1 MLYALLL
8 WDTGFLPTIKNDI
21 FTDVTLLIIV
31 YVSASIIRIFEP
43 CVDLE
48 CQSNNFIEVGGG
60 EPMQDTQSI
69 LENLVIPK
77 ARAKKTK
84 YDLKKKIYKNWELYI
99 FILPAF
105 LYFLVFSYG
114 PMYGIQIAFKNFIP
128 IQGIQG
134 SAWVG
139 FDHFTRFFGSYYF
152 WDLIWNTLSI
162 SLYELA
168 IGFPIP
174 IILALAFN
182 EVKDGF
188 FKRTVQTVTY
198 APHFISV
205 VVMSGMIISFLSPST
220 GILVHFIESFGFKAP
235 EFLTDPSWFKTMYV
249 FSGVWQSAGWGTII
263 YLAAL
268 SSVDP
273 GQHEAAII
281 DGASRFQRIRHVN
294 IPTIIPTVTILLIL
308 NIGSLLGV
316 GFEKILLLQNSL
328 NMEASDVIS
337 TFVYRSGLLDAQY
350 SFATAVGLF
359 NSVVNAVLLI
369 TVNQIV
375 RRMGE
380 NSLW

>member
-1 MLYALLL
+1 MQ
-8 WDTGFLPTIKNDI
+8 
-21 FTDVTLLIIV
+21 VTP
-31 YVSASIIRIFEP
+31 SII
-43 CVDLE
+43 
-48 CQSNNFIEVGGG
+48 
-60 EPMQDTQSI
+60 QD
-69 LENLVIPK
+69 NGIPK
-77 ARAKKTK
+77 VKLKEEK
-84 YDLKKKIYKNWELYI
+84 NNLKKKILKNWELYM

-114 PMYGIQIAFKNFIP
+114 PMYGIQIAFKNFVP
-128 IQGIQG
+128 TQGIQG
-134 SAWVG
+134 SSWVG
-139 FDHFTRFFGSYYF
+139 FDHFTRFFNSYYF

-182 EVKDGF
+182 EIKDGL

-205 VVMSGMIISFLSPST
+205 VVMGGMIISFLSPST
-220 GILVHFIESFGFKAP
+220 GIIVHLIEALGFDAP
-235 EFLTDPSWFKTMYV
+235 KFLTDPAWFKTMYV

-281 DGASRFQRIRHVN
+281 DGATRFQRIRHIN
-294 IPTIIPTVTILLIL
+294 IPTIIPTITILLIL

-350 SFATAVGLF
+350 SFSTAIGLF
-359 NSVVNAVLLI
+359 NSVVNAVMLI
-369 TVNQIV
+369 VVNQIV
-375 RRMGE
+375 RRTSE